1 MDILEVLNYLA
12 DKYNFDEE
20 DLSLID
26 EITNQIV
33 NGEYDDDKYEDEDYE
48 DEDDK
53 DIAEED
59 EYDYSEER

>member
-12 DKYNFDEE
+12 EKYSFDE
-20 DLSLID
+20 DDMSLID
-26 EITNQIV
+26 EITNQMV
-33 NGEYDDDKYEDEDYE
+33 NGEYDDDKYEDEYE
-48 DEDDK
+48 DK

>member
-12 DKYNFDEE
+12 EKYNFDEE
-20 DLSLID
+20 DRSLID

-33 NGEYDDDKYEDEDYE
+33 NGEYEEDYE

-53 DIAEED
+53 DIAEENYED